1 MNYTTLMTRPIS
13 SWNNNSIS
21 EVIIIEAL
29 ESCYKNCAFSTFPYI
44 MEQSSSIESIKKYKC
59 GNCISL
65 SMYLKEYL
73 KKKYKISSI
82 LIPATI
88 PDKYKYPGYL
98 DISHVALAI
107 PFTSGEIFIADPA
120 FYFLNPIKL
129 NIHKSENFSIF
140 SKNIYQSEYNTD
152 LSQYNSIDIVSGR
165 RHHLSLPLTLNKYQ
179 SLPANIHVAQCS
191 YKKKPKDIWKYF
203 ICEVVNPDEAI
214 TSFYISVKNS
224 PFITDTVLDKNGIP
238 VLSDRIKVEN
248 NIMTYSNELDNKI
261 TRNILDMNQ
270 KEIKFLEKKMKKYF
284 KGNIKKYAKNIKK
297 YAKNIK
303 IKKIR

>member
-1 MNYTTLMTRPIS
+1 MNYTRLITKPIS
-13 SWNNNSIS
+13 YWNINSIS
-21 EVIIIEAL
+21 EDIIIDAL

-44 MEQSSSIESIKKYKC
+44 MENSSSVESIKKYKC

-65 SMYLKEYL
+65 SIYLKEYL
-73 KKKYKISSI
+73 KKKYKISST

-88 PDKYKYPGYL
+88 PDKYKFPGYL

-129 NIHKSENFSIF
+129 NIHTSEKFNIF
-140 SKNIYQSEYNTD
+140 SKNIYQPEYNTD
-152 LSQYNSIDIVSGR
+152 LTQYNSIDIVSGR

-179 SLPANIHVAQCS
+179 SLPANIHVAQCN
-191 YKKKPKDIWKYF
+191 YKKDSKDIWKYF
-203 ICEVVNPDEAI
+203 ICEVVNPDKAI

-224 PFITDTVLDKNGIP
+224 PFITDTVMDENGIP
-238 VLSDRIKVEN
+238 VLSDRISVEN
-248 NIMTYSNELDNKI
+248 NIMIYRNELGNKI

-270 KEIKFLEKKMKKYF
+270 KELKFLEKKLKKYF
-284 KGNIKKYAKNIKK
+284 KGNIRKYAKTLQI
-297 YAKNIK
+297 
-303 IKKIR
+303 